1 MIVMYKFNS
10 FFLVVLAALI
20 TSILPA
26 LSDYCAP
33 NLCKFNVRVG
43 GYIGFTYKQHIA
55 CGNSLAVTNAIGPSC
70 YRLNVIPMT
79 ANFIDLILRQHNTHR
94 ANTANGRIPG
104 YLPANQM
111 SELVIENHVN

>member
-1 MIVMYKFNS
+1 MF
-10 FFLVVLAALI
+10 
-20 TSILPA
+20 
-26 LSDYCAP
+26 SDYCAP

-55 CGNSLAVTNAIGPSC
+55 CGNFLAVENAFGPSC

-79 ANFIDLILRQHNTHR
+79 ANFIDLILRQHNTLR

-111 SELVIENHVN
+111 SELVIKNLVN